1 MAANTKQTRIRPG
14 DSFDVTCVIGT
25 VSLTDDGTGDPPG
38 IVAMRMI
45 AEHDAEGT
53 YRFPRADGR
62 EQVVT
67 IEYVGEQVY

>member
-1 MAANTKQTRIRPG
+1 MATPKSKIHRG

-25 VSLTDDGTGDPPG
+25 VNLSDDPAGDPPG

-45 AEHDAEGT
+45 AEHDAPGT
-53 YRFPRADGR
+53 YRFPRADGT

-67 IEYVGEQVY
+67 IEYVGEQIF